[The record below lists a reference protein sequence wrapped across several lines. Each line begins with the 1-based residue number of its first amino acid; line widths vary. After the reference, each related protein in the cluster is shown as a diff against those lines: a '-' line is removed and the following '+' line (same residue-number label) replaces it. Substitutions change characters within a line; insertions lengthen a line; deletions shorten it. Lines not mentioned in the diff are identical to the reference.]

1 MVRTNAHDPL
11 LGKVA
16 RLYYDHGLTQAEIGE
31 LLGLSRVKVT
41 RVLAEARQA
50 GIVEITVHSDERPFA
65 DVEAALVSR
74 FGLHSAWVCPSL
86 GRGEERSPSSLG
98 VTGAEALTSLLP
110 HVQRVAVGMSTAVA
124 ASVAHL
130 RYQSDTAIEV
140 VPLAGS
146 RGGRSSNANPHE
158 LATSLAR
165 AVGGTAYHLPAPLLA
180 TTPEAADAIRGLD
193 EVQGTLNVAAA
204 ADALVLGIGGTAGV
218 AQALRRSV
226 TETEFAALREL
237 GAVGDASARFF
248 DANGQAVDGP
258 IDRRVIGLTLEHM
271 RAIPIRVGIA
281 GGIEKHIP
289 LFTALETGLV
299 NVVVTDID
307 SARAVLSRPV
317 ATPATA

>member
-1 MVRTNAHDPL
+1 M

-31 LLGLSRVKVT
+31 LLSLSRVKVT

-65 DVEAALVSR
+65 EVEAALVSR

-98 VTGAEALTSLLP
+98 VTGAEALASVLP

-130 RYQSDTAIEV
+130 RYQSDTAVEV

-158 LATSLAR
+158 VATSLAR

-180 TTPEAADAIRGLD
+180 TTPEAAEAIRGLD

-248 DANGQAVDGP
+248 DANGQAVDSP

-271 RAIPIRVGIA
+271 RVIPIRMGIA
-281 GGIEKHIP
+281 GGIEKHTP